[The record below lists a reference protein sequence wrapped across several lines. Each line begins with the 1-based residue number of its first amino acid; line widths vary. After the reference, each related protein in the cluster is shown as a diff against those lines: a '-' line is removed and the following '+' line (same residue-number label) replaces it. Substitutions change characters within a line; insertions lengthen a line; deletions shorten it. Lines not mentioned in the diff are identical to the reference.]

1 MPEGTPYI
9 QLGTPVRGLWRY
21 SPFALLLM
29 LLFHADLHGQ
39 SRIVITGAV
48 LDADEHKPIPAVH
61 VKLNGSPL
69 GTSTDINGHF
79 MIHMEKGDTLSFSSI
94 GYANAL
100 FILPEAVDK
109 EQYTLI
115 QLLRKESLLLD
126 EVIVFPWPEWT
137 DFKKA
142 FLKENDPAA
151 SKAPFNPVEI
161 KKDYLKHGSPL
172 TTYYFMQLRY
182 QQLYDMNGII
192 PPNNFLNPLNW
203 SNFIEDLRKKK
214 INK

>member
-9 QLGTPVRGLWRY
+9 QLGTPVKGLWWH
-21 SPFALLLM
+21 SPFVLLLM
-29 LLFHADLHGQ
+29 LLFQAALHGQ
-39 SRIVITGAV
+39 SRVVITGAV
-48 LDADEHKPIPAVH
+48 LDADEHKPIPAAH

-79 MIHMEKGDTLSFSSI
+79 VIHMNRGDTLSFSSI

-100 FILPEAVDK
+100 FILPTSVEK

-126 EVIVFPWPEWT
+126 EVIVFPWPEWE

-142 FLKENDPAA
+142 FLKEKDPAA
-151 SKAPFNPVEI
+151 GNPKFNPTEI
-161 KKDYLKHGSPL
+161 KKEYLKNDSPL
-172 TTYYFMQLRY
+172 TTYYYMQLRY

-203 SNFIEDLRKKK
+203 SNFIEDLREKK
-214 INK
+214 IKK